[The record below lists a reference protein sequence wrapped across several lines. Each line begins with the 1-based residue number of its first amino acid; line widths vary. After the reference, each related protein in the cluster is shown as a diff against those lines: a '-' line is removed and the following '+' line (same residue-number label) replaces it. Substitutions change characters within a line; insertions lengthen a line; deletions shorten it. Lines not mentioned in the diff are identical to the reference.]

1 MTLVELEAWIDRLCR
16 VDGEAKLVG
25 YREQAERVASVVGTT
40 AADLAVLARVIGVA
54 LGSRQAP
61 VAARALATRQ
71 AGRPY
76 DEERVERFE
85 RLVRALR
92 EAAPQSRPI
101 DRNDPER
108 YRVLPFFKAYFSNYI
123 EGTEFALGEAA
134 ALVDSHVQPAN
145 RPADA
150 HDLVGTFTIVAD
162 DAEMSRRFDS
172 AAPATAR
179 PGSRHRAA
187 RRDRPTCVRRRQDD
201 VRADHRPPA
210 RGQPGGPDPVGR
222 P

>member
-16 VDGEAKLVG
+16 VDGQKKLAR
-25 YREQAERVASVVGTT
+25 YREQAEQVAATVGTT
-40 AADLAVLARVIGVA
+40 AADLAVLVRVIGVA

-61 VAARALATRQ
+61 VAARALAARQ

-108 YRVLPFFKAYFSNYI
+108 YRVLPFFEAYFSNYI
-123 EGTEFALGEAA
+123 EGTEFALAEAE
-134 ALVDSHVQPAN
+134 ALVYDDVQPAN

-150 HDLVGTFTIVAD
+150 HDLVGTFAIVAD
-162 DAEMSRRFDS
+162 DTEMSRRFDTVDEFVDDMRARHS
-172 AAPATAR
+172 IVMAGRPERR
-179 PGSRHRAA
+179 PGALKAMAA
-187 RRDRPTCVRRRQDD
+187 S
-201 VRADHRPPA
+201 
-210 RGQPGGPDPVGR
+210 PGS
-222 P
+222 